1 MLNTTLIVLQSE
13 SKIDDISMST
23 TDIGPEF
30 GDVRPLDEDR
40 MRMLTLHGVQLLDR
54 IDADDAFIT
63 ELSNVG
69 CITWSQ
75 RKHIAAISIV
85 QQRNRKDKLLEFFI
99 RRSVADFNILINV
112 LSKGK
117 VHSFISL
124 FL

>member
-1 MLNTTLIVLQSE
+1 
-13 SKIDDISMST
+13 MST

-40 MRMLTLHGVQLLDR
+40 MRMLTLHGDQLLDR
-54 IDADDAFIT
+54 IDADDAFVT
-63 ELSNVG
+63 ELANVG

-75 RKHIAAISIV
+75 RAHIVSIV
-85 QQRNRKDKLLEFFI
+85 QQRDRKDKLLEFFI
-99 RRSVADFNILINV
+99 RRSVADFKILINF
-112 LSKGK
+112 LSKEK